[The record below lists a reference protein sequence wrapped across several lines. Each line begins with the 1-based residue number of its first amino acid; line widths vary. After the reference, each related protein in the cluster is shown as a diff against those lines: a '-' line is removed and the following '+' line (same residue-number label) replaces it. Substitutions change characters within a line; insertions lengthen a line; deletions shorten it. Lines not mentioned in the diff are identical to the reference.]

1 MKLDSLK
8 IKELDSSN
16 RIRLINSV
24 SGPKSACLIG
34 TKSKKHGT
42 NLGIF
47 NSITHIGSN
56 PPLIGV
62 IFRPNE
68 NVRRDTYDNI
78 INEKFYTINHIN
90 SEILERSHWT
100 SIKINKNVSEFDV
113 CNLTEEYIDGFYSPY
128 VMESFIKIGLKF
140 IETVKI
146 EINNTVLVVGEI
158 IQIIINDSFIDNDG
172 TVNLQKS
179 KSISVGGLNTYYD
192 LKKISKF
199 PYTRI
204 ENLPEFF

>member
-8 IKELDSSN
+8 IKELDYSN

-62 IFRPNE
+62 IFRPSE

-128 VMESFIKIGLKF
+128 VMESFIKIGLKL

-158 IQIIINDSFIDNDG
+158 IEIIINDSFIDKDG

>member
-8 IKELDSSN
+8 IKDLDYST

-34 TKSKKHGT
+34 TKSKKYGT

-100 SIKINKNVSEFDV
+100 SIKINRNVSEFDV

-128 VMESFIKIGLKF
+128 VMESFIKIGLKL

-158 IQIIINDSFIDNDG
+158 IEIIINDSFIDNDG
-172 TVNLQKS
+172 SVNLQKS

-192 LKKISKF
+192 LKKISKL

>member
-8 IKELDSSN
+8 IKELDYSN

-34 TKSKKHGT
+34 TKSKKNGT
-42 NLGIF
+42 NLGVF

-56 PPLIGV
+56 PALIGV

-68 NVRRDTYDNI
+68 KVRRDTYDNI
-78 INEKFYTINHIN
+78 VNEKFYTINHIN

-146 EINNTVLVVGEI
+146 EINNTFLVVGEI
-158 IQIIINDSFIDNDG
+158 TEIIINDSFIDNDG
-172 TVNLQKS
+172 TVNLEKS

-199 PYTRI
+199 PYARI
-204 ENLPEFF
+204 DKLPEFF

>member
-8 IKELDSSN
+8 IKDLDYST

-34 TKSKKHGT
+34 TKSKKYGT

-100 SIKINKNVSEFDV
+100 SIKINRNVSEFDV

-128 VMESFIKIGLKF
+128 VMESFIKIGLKL

-158 IQIIINDSFIDNDG
+158 IEIIINDSFIDNDG
-172 TVNLQKS
+172 SVNLQKS

>member
-8 IKELDSSN
+8 IKELDYSN

-78 INEKFYTINHIN
+78 ISEKFYTINHIN

-100 SIKINKNVSEFDV
+100 SIKINKNVSEFDI

-128 VMESFIKIGLKF
+128 VMESFIKIGLKL

-158 IQIIINDSFIDNDG
+158 IEIIINDSFIDKDG

>member
-1 MKLDSLK
+1 MKLDSLN
-8 IKELDSSN
+8 IKDLDSSY

-34 TKSKKHGT
+34 TKSKKYGT
-42 NLGIF
+42 NLGVF

-68 NVRRDTYDNI
+68 KVRRDTYDNI
-78 INEKFYTINHIN
+78 VNEKFYTINHIN

-100 SIKINKNVSEFDV
+100 SVKINKNVSEFDV
-113 CNLTEEYIDGFYSPY
+113 CNLTEEYIDDFYSPY
-128 VMESFIKIGLKF
+128 VKESFIKIGLKF
-140 IETVKI
+140 VETVKI
-146 EINNTVLVVGEI
+146 EINNTFLVVGEI
-158 IQIIINDSFIDNDG
+158 TEIIINDSFVDNDG

-179 KSISVGGLNTYYD
+179 KSISVGGINTYYD

-199 PYTRI
+199 PYARI
-204 ENLPEFF
+204 EKLPEFF

>member
-8 IKELDSSN
+8 IKELDYSN

-128 VMESFIKIGLKF
+128 VMESFIKIGLKL

-158 IQIIINDSFIDNDG
+158 IEIIINDSFIDKDG

>member
-1 MKLDSLK
+1 
-8 IKELDSSN
+8 
-16 RIRLINSV
+16 
-24 SGPKSACLIG
+24 
-34 TKSKKHGT
+34 
-42 NLGIF
+42 
-47 NSITHIGSN
+47 
-56 PPLIGV
+56 
-62 IFRPNE
+62 
-68 NVRRDTYDNI
+68 
-78 INEKFYTINHIN
+78 
-90 SEILERSHWT
+90 
-100 SIKINKNVSEFDV
+100 
-113 CNLTEEYIDGFYSPY
+113 
-128 VMESFIKIGLKF
+128 MESFIKIGLKL

-158 IQIIINDSFIDNDG
+158 IEIIINDSFIDKDG